1 MTTRR
6 PRHHIRL
13 AHRGEHLATT
23 RYVVLPSGVVML
35 AGTYTVARVARETAI
50 SEALALKARRARALD
65 DAHNRLA
72 YYRYMV
78 KTGVP
83 GASTSAAAAAARDV
97 ARLEALPAV
106 KVPQPY
112 PAAAVFSPPLVRD
125 RRTARQQPA
134 GPAGTREARKRP
146 LVTLGSEAGR
156 SLLAAADRCARRER
170 AQAGRRRA

>member
-1 MTTRR
+1 MMTHR

-35 AGTYTVARVARETAI
+35 AGTYTVARVAREAAI
-50 SEALALKARRARALD
+50 SEALALNAR
-65 DAHNRLA
+65 
-72 YYRYMV
+72 Y
-78 KTGVP
+78 P
-83 GASTSAAAAAARDV
+83 
-97 ARLEALPAV
+97 ALPAV
-106 KVPQPY
+106 KVPKPY
-112 PAAAVFSPPLVRD
+112 PAATVFAPPLARD

-146 LVTLGSEAGR
+146 IATWHSEAGR